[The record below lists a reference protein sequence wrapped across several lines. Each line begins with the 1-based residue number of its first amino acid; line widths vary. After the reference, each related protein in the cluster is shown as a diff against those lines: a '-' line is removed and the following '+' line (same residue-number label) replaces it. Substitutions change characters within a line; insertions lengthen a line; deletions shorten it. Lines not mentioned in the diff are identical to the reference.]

1 MRVSIILNKSFIRF
15 MAGFPLRLVM
25 RQLTRFVLAILL
37 VTAVPVAA
45 GAGLGVVGV
54 DDVGLGGVAAATDGT
69 GADTTANETVSPS
82 AYDDDFDVVAVE
94 REIQRLVNERRAN
107 HDLARLEQD
116 TALRGVARTHST
128 DMATREFVGHE
139 TPDGEGLGDRIREA
153 DMVDTCG
160 SAGENVALGY
170 VNRTFEVGD
179 DRYRPTT
186 ERELA
191 TVLVEMWFASPS
203 HRENLLADDWDS
215 QAVGLY
221 VTADGE
227 VYATHLFCG

>member
-1 MRVSIILNKSFIRF
+1 M
-15 MAGFPLRLVM
+15 P
-25 RQLTRFVLAILL
+25 RQTRFVLAILL

-45 GAGLGVVGV
+45 GASLGVVDL
-54 DDVGLGGVAAATDGT
+54 DDVGLGGVAAATGGAGT
-69 GADTTANETVSPS
+69 DTTATQNVSPS
-82 AYDDDFDVVAVE
+82 AYDAGFDVAAVE
-94 REIQRLVNERRAN
+94 REIQRLVNERRA
-107 HDLARLEQD
+107 DRGLARLAPNQ
-116 TALRGVARTHST
+116 ALRVVARSYST

-139 TPDGEGLGDRIREA
+139 TPDGEGLGDRISEA
-153 DMVDTCG
+153 DMADTCE

-170 VNRTFEVGD
+170 VNRTFEVGG

-186 ERELA
+186 ETELA
-191 TVLVEMWFASPS
+191 TALVEMWFASPS

>member
-1 MRVSIILNKSFIRF
+1 MRR
-15 MAGFPLRLVM
+15 P
-25 RQLTRFVLAILL
+25 TRFVLAVLL
-37 VTAVPVAA
+37 VTAVPVVA
-45 GAGLGVVGV
+45 GASLGVVGV
-54 DDVGLGGVAAATDGT
+54 DDVGLGGVAAATGGT

-82 AYDDDFDVVAVE
+82 AYDDDFDVAAVE
-94 REIQRLVNERRAN
+94 REIRRLVNERRAT
-107 HDLARLEQD
+107 HDLARLERD

-153 DMVDTCG
+153 DMADSCG

-170 VNRTFEVGD
+170 VNRTFEVDD
-179 DRYRPTT
+179 DRYHPTT
-186 ERELA
+186 ETELA

-203 HRENLLADDWDS
+203 HRENLLANDWDT